1 MLMYYPNYFQISMLL
16 EELGLTSVRHSLVE
30 QLTSAERQRLA
41 VGCQLLLDTDIVF
54 LDQPTRG
61 MDIFD
66 TFFLVRKNYL
76 PLL

>member
-30 QLTSAERQRLA
+30 QLTTAERQRLA

-66 TFFLVRKNYL
+66 TFFLVRIA
-76 PLL
+76 